1 MNMIDRLPTLLM
13 ASLLFFSVQVFSGQF
28 APGYSSAYH
37 HFPELA
43 GALDKDSDGLLSY
56 DELIEGYH
64 APYLNKD
71 LYQTIRL
78 YLVNFESW
86 QNPVTASLN
95 RKSIERAE
103 LSGRIARYHHE
114 QDNTFWDVWLEKPKQ
129 KACADVYR
137 RLFPHGLTSITPD
150 NLLQKDFPD
159 CVLIATLASI
169 ASSETG
175 KRFIFNY
182 FHPINEQTFSIL
194 FEGISEGIQIE
205 FREVEHHSYFAKTRD
220 GGIWLAVLEAA
231 YAHLSKRFIDKNRHN
246 DRVQSTYHQYS
257 ELVEIK
263 ASDAFHTL
271 VGSHSNRINPQSVT
285 LGRVKELLN
294 TFVDNEKAAIVAIA
308 SCPTCSALLELRPFA
323 EIIIN
328 HAYSLIGYVKEK
340 DVVYIR
346 DPYGKS
352 AVVEN
357 LITFIPHNQHLSTGD
372 RVKFK
377 AMMNYPSH
385 PDYGV
390 TYIMTESQVNELLD
404 QTDPKK
410 IKMDGDIIN
419 IEVPSHSTERSPANT
434 GIIEMSVEQFIN
446 TFNALH
452 ISQEGPYQCPEN
464 YNN

>member
-28 APGYSSAYH
+28 APCYSSAYRY
-37 HFPELA
+37 FPQLA

-129 KACADVYR
+129 KAFADVYR

-150 NLLQKDFPD
+150 NLLQKNFPD

-169 ASSETG
+169 GSFETG

-182 FHPINEQTFSIL
+182 FYPINEQTFSIL
-194 FEGISEGIQIE
+194 FEGISEGVQIE

-231 YAHLSKRFIDKNRHN
+231 YAHLSKRFINKNRHN
-246 DRVQSTYHQYS
+246 DRAQSKYHQYS
-257 ELVEIK
+257 ELDTIRE
-263 ASDAFHTL
+263 SDAFHTL
-271 VGSHSNRINPQSVT
+271 MGSHSNLINLQSLT
-285 LGRVKELLN
+285 QGRLKELLN
-294 TFVDNEKAAIVAIA
+294 TFVDNEKAATVAINP
-308 SCPTCSALLELRPFA
+308 SYSAPFGLRAFA
-323 EIIIN
+323 KIVNN
-328 HAYSLIGYVKEK
+328 HSYSLIGYVREK

-346 DPYGKS
+346 DPYGRS
-352 AVVEN
+352 AAVEN
-357 LITFIPHNQHLSTGD
+357 LITIIPHNQHLSRGD
-372 RVKFK
+372 SIIFE
-377 AMMNYPSH
+377 AMMKDPSH
-385 PDYGV
+385 SDYGV
-390 TYIMTESQVNELLD
+390 AYITESRVNNLLNQVD
-404 QTDPKK
+404 QRIIHMEKDT
-410 IKMDGDIIN
+410 IN
-419 IEVPSHSTERSPANT
+419 IERFKPASERSPANT
-434 GIIEMSVEQFIN
+434 GIIEMSVEQLIS
-446 TFNALH
+446 TFNIMH
-452 ISQEGPYQCPEN
+452 ISQDGPYQCPKN
-464 YNN
+464 YN